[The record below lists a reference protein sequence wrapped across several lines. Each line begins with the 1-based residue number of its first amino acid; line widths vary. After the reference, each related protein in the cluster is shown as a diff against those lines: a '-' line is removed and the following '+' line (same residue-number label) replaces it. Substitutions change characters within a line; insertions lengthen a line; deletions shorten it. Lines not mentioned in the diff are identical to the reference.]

1 MGKLKDKI
9 KHALGK
15 GEHVAAKFTMWV
27 SRGAFMLAT
36 KLNIF
41 KLAKRL
47 KQAHDK
53 DPEAVEKFWYLF
65 GGEWKKLIPEIEKGI
80 KHMEERHKRRDE
92 RHHKDQVGALTED
105 STLGWYIAA
114 GTVAAATPIL
124 TAVLKLFNKTKSD
137 KPGDN
142 EHDKNNFEILKK
154 QIEAGGT
161 KGVTI
166 VAKDEKTGQERI
178 LDKGHNNLPLIIGGA
193 AVLAAGAYFVMKKK
207 K

>member
-15 GEHVAAKFTMWV
+15 GEHVAAKFAMWA

-47 KQAHDK
+47 KQSHDV
-53 DPEAVEKFWYLF
+53 DPEKTEKFWYLF
-65 GGEWKKLIPEIEKGI
+65 GGEWKKLLPEIERGL
-80 KHMEERHKRRDE
+80 KHMEERQKRRDK
-92 RHHKDQVGALTED
+92 RHHKDQVGAITED
-105 STLGWYIAA
+105 STIGYYTIAA
-114 GTVAAATPIL
+114 VIAAATPIL

-142 EHDKNNFEILKK
+142 EHDKNNLEILKK

-166 VAKDEKTGQERI
+166 VATDKDGKEKV
-178 LDKGHNNLPLIIGGA
+178 LDKGSNNLPLIIGGA
-193 AVLAAGAYFVMKKK
+193 AALAVGAYFIMKKK